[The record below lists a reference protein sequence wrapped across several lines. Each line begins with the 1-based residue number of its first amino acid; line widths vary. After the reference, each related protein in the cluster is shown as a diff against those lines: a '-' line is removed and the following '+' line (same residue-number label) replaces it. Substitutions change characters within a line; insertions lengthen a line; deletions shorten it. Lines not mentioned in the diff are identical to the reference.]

1 MAWSDIEAAIRAW
14 VKGATG
20 LTDEQVIWA
29 DQNGGSPALPF
40 IDVRLGDLIPVGS
53 ADGSDWVYDAGGPSG
68 QEIVMS
74 GHGVREFAVSIRAFS
89 ASPLGNDSAR
99 VLLSK
104 VQTALA
110 LETARSA
117 LHAAGVTPFDNGRVQ
132 VVPAI
137 LDTAWEGRAVLQ
149 VRFYTEETVTERTTY
164 IGTVEVTDEEP
175 TPDQTF
181 QVTIE

>member
-1 MAWSDIEAAIRAW
+1 MAWSDIETAIRAW
-14 VKGATG
+14 VKSGSG

-40 IDVRLGDLIPVGS
+40 IDIRLGELVPVGA
-53 ADGSDWVYDAGGPSG
+53 ADASDWEYDAGGPAG

-74 GHGVREFAVSIRAFS
+74 GHGVREFAVSVRAFS
-89 ASPLGNDSAR
+89 ASPLGNSSAR
-99 VLLSK
+99 ALLSK

-110 LETARSA
+110 LESARSA

-137 LDTAWEGRAVLQ
+137 LETSWEGRAVLQ

-164 IGTVEVTDEEP
+164 IDTVEVTNEEP